1 MMPRV
6 PYALEDVQGLRFKV
20 QGCERKAG
28 NFFKK
33 FLSINIAH
41 GTSNF
46 GQFSRG
52 FTSIELVV
60 VIICLAILTFTI
72 GASFNRTEMASAVAA
87 DQLIADIR
95 YVQLR
100 AMSVGVQQSL
110 IFTLNSGN
118 YIAAGENKTL
128 PQDILVTSTSMGN
141 TIAFNTIGEP
151 TFGSGDGTI
160 TLSSSGTPVATVN
173 IRGITG
179 RVE

>member
-1 MMPRV
+1 MKITNNQITITKMKAEIRT
-6 PYALEDVQGLRFKV
+6 VQGSRSKV
-20 QGCERKAG
+20 QGFNIERCSK
-28 NFFKK
+28 
-33 FLSINIAH
+33 
-41 GTSNF
+41 
-46 GQFSRG
+46 G
-52 FTSIELVV
+52 FTSIELIV

-72 GASFNRTEMASAVAA
+72 GVSFNRTEMGSAVAA

-128 PQDILVTSTSMGN
+128 PQDILVTGTNIGN
-141 TIAFNTIGEP
+141 TVAFNTIGEP

-160 TLSSSGTPVATVN
+160 TLSSGGAPVATIN
-173 IRGITG
+173 IHGITG
-179 RVE
+179 RAE